1 MSDKYNLKADR
12 TTCEKIIKE
21 QIELLKNLNNTDEIK
36 NAFKQ
41 INTNMQEVFA
51 SSEVISKIKSKE
63 AYIENEYSKI
73 KTKESIIKAKEKVSE
88 YLEQLIVEI
97 NNISSTLNDE
107 ISQEVAITIIR
118 RVLNNFFAHI
128 ETMYEQPTHGKAGIT
143 KEKLDN
149 IKIVNEYDVQRILYS
164 LIKPIFPEARVEVS
178 NDTGFSTVRYD
189 IFIEKYSIIIEVK
202 CTRTSMTERSL
213 TEEVGS
219 DIFHYQYSNIFF
231 FIYDKEKI
239 IKNKVAFENT
249 YNRSFDEKSINAIII
264 QPINL

>member
-1 MSDKYNLKADR
+1 MQGNYSLKADPII
-12 TTCEKIIKE
+12 CERIIKE
-21 QIELLKNLNNTDEIK
+21 QIYILNDLQDINEIK

-41 INTNMQEVFA
+41 INVNMLEVLD
-51 SSEVISKIKSKE
+51 SNEVLAQIKSKE
-63 AYIENEYSKI
+63 IYLENEYSKI
-73 KTKESIIKAKEKVSE
+73 KTKESIIKAKEKVIE
-88 YLEQLIVEI
+88 YLEELIVEI
-97 NNISSTLNDE
+97 NNISSILNDE
-107 ISQEVAITIIR
+107 ISQEVAITIIKR
-118 RVLNNFFAHI
+118 ILNNFYAHI
-128 ETMYEQPTHGKAGIT
+128 ETMYEQPTHGRAGIT

-164 LIKPIFPEARVEVS
+164 LIKPVFPEARVEVS

-202 CTRTSMTERSL
+202 CTRVSMTERSL
-213 TEEVGS
+213 TEEIGA
-219 DIFHYQYSNIFF
+219 DIYHYEYSNIFF

-249 YNRSFDEKSINAIII
+249 YNKSFNEKSIITTII